1 MQNYTTITNP
11 IPLLEQLEQLIP
23 QLQDSYALPIE
34 AIGNSSI
41 GDHIRHMIE
50 FYQCL
55 LQAVEQKCLVDY
67 ESRQR
72 NQELAL
78 IPDVALAELH
88 RLKEILSQ
96 EIEDI
101 PLLVQGVQSSLG
113 RELQYAFDHAVHHCA
128 LIKAGLFV
136 LQKKHLV
143 ADDFGVSPSTI
154 RYRKSQLLLS
164 T

>member
-23 QLQDSYALPIE
+23 QLYDSYATPIE

-41 GDHIRHMIE
+41 GDHIRHLIE

-55 LQAVEQKCLVDY
+55 FQAIKQQQEVDY

-72 NQELAL
+72 NQDLAL
-78 IPDVALAELH
+78 LPEVALSELN
-88 RLKEILSQ
+88 RLKKILR
-96 EIEDI
+96 EEMEDG
-101 PLLVQGVQSSLG
+101 PLMVQGVQSSLG

-143 ADDFGVSPSTI
+143 RPDFGVSPSTI
-154 RYRKSQLLLS
+154 RYQKSQVLLS
-164 T
+164 S

>member
-55 LQAVEQKCLVDY
+55 WQAVEQKSLVDY
-67 ESRQR
+67 ETRQR

-78 IPDVALAELH
+78 IPEVALAELH

-136 LQKKHLV
+136 IQKKHLV

-154 RYRKSQLLLS
+154 RYRKSQLLF

>member
-55 LQAVEQKCLVDY
+55 LQAVEQKSLVDY

-78 IPDVALAELH
+78 IPEVALAELH
-88 RLKEILSQ
+88 QLKQILSQ

-101 PLLVQGVQSSLG
+101 PLFVQGVQSSLG

-154 RYRKSQLLLS
+154 RYRKSQLLF